1 MKYAV
6 VILDGAAGRPLDEL
20 GGMTSLEYANT
31 PFLDLLAREGT
42 VGLTRN
48 VPQGCEPSSNVACM
62 SIIGYDPVR
71 YDIGR
76 GAIEGAA
83 IGIDLGPGDVALRMN
98 LCCVADGLMKSYSTD
113 NISTEDSSALADEI
127 AAALDDETFELH
139 RSVGFRHILVVRGH
153 PALMN
158 LSYHPAHNLTD
169 KPVAGCEPQGEGAG
183 LLVDYMRRAD
193 AILSSSDVNARR
205 VAEGKLPATNAWL
218 FWPGM
223 RPEGMEPF
231 DQIYHLQAGMLSAV
245 DLLNGLAEL
254 TGIRRYSCPGIS
266 DGPDNDFAAQ
276 GAKAVEMLGERD
288 LVVIHVEAPDTA
300 GHDGSASQKVAAIEA
315 IDREIVS
322 RLVDYANSDELA
334 VLALPDHPTPVEL
347 KTHSPEPVPF
357 VMWGDDVETS
367 VGERLTEQEGARSGL
382 VVDPG
387 CSLMGGFIAQRL

>member
-153 PALMN
+153 PELMN

-231 DQIYHLQAGMLSAV
+231 EQVYHLQAGMLSAV

-367 VGERLTEQEGARSGL
+367 VGERLTEREGARSGL

-387 CSLMGGFIAQRL
+387 CSLMGGFLAQRL